1 MRKFFILTL
10 AVFTIAFGQVTL
22 QVTAPASLEQ
32 VNIADLDVSRLKDLP
47 LLFTVTI
54 TSDNPRILKLH
65 FQVFAKI
72 GNEPED
78 IFADAWSLPFEVN
91 RILSFTNQDLASGK
105 VGIKSDKDRTKIYED
120 KIKKIKDLAQSTGRL
135 PAGSYRFRIEL
146 YNEAGQMV
154 SDPWEREYEI
164 TNPSR
169 IDLVSPSYESEVRT
183 QFPIFKWIAPNLKKF
198 EIFVYEKLPNQTT
211 PEEVVSGDKN
221 LRWSWGD
228 TTGITQ
234 VQYPREAL
242 PLENGK
248 SYYWYVKSTISG
260 SRGIEE
266 IRSEIWNFTVNL
278 GPATTETVVSKLTPT
293 EKKTLDNLIS
303 AFKQAGN
310 QEIAELLSKIV
321 SDLVIL
327 IDGRP
332 ATPGEIE
339 EILRAIRQQVVELG
353 AEVEVK

>member
-54 TSDNPRILKLH
+54 TSDTTRILKLH

-78 IFADAWSLPFEVN
+78 IFADAWSLPFEVTRD

-105 VGIKSDKDRTKIYED
+105 VDIKSDKDRTKIYED

-135 PAGSYRFRIEL
+135 PAGSYRFVIQLLDKSEL
-146 YNEAGQMV
+146 GIL
-154 SDPWEREYEI
+154 STWEKVYEI

-183 QFPIFKWIAPNLKKF
+183 QFPIFKWIAPNFKEF

-221 LRWSWGD
+221 LRWRYQ
-228 TTGITQ
+228 TTESQ

-278 GPATTETVVSKLTPT
+278 GPATTETVISKLTPT

-321 SDLVIL
+321 SDLVIM

-339 EILRAIRQQVVELG
+339 EILRAIRQQLAELG

>member
-1 MRKFFILTL
+1 MKKFFILTL
-10 AVFTIAFGQVTL
+10 AFFSIAFGQVNL
-22 QVTAPASLEQ
+22 QVIAPASLEQ
-32 VNIADLDVSRLKDLP
+32 VNIADLDISRLKDLP

-54 TSDNPRILKLH
+54 TSDNPVTLKLN
-65 FQVFAKI
+65 FQVSAKV
-72 GNEPED
+72 GNEQEE
-78 IFADAWSLPFEVN
+78 IFADAWSLPFKVD

-105 VGIKSDKDRTKIYED
+105 AGIQSDKGRTKIYED

-135 PAGSYRFRIEL
+135 PAGSYRFVIRLFDEAEL
-146 YNEAGQMV
+146 SILSV
-154 SDPWEREYEI
+154 WEKVYEI

-169 IDLVSPSYESEVRT
+169 IDLVSPSYDSEVRT
-183 QFPIFKWIAPNLKKF
+183 QFPIFKWIAPNFKEF
-198 EIFVYEKLPNQTT
+198 EIFIYEKLPNQTT

-221 LRWSWGD
+221 LRWRYK
-228 TTGITQ
+228 TTESQ

-266 IRSEIWNFTVNL
+266 IRSEIWNFSVNL
-278 GPATTETVVSKLTPT
+278 GPTTTEMVVSKLTPT
-293 EKKTLDNLIS
+293 EKKILDNLIN
-303 AFKQAGN
+303 AFKQSGN

-339 EILRAIRQQVVELG
+339 EILRAIRQQLADLG

>member
-32 VNIADLDVSRLKDLP
+32 VNITDLDVSRLKDLP

-154 SDPWEREYEI
+154 SNPWEKVYEI

-183 QFPIFKWIAPNLKKF
+183 QFPIFKWIAPNFKEF

-221 LRWSWGD
+221 LRWRYK
-228 TTGITQ
+228 TTESQ

-321 SDLVIL
+321 SDLVIM

-339 EILRAIRQQVVELG
+339 EILRAIRQQLAELG